1 MVVDCSKCVDTGK
14 LGEETYCECPKG
26 QLAKRIDRGKRKAER
41 MAEKERE
48 EKKQKAQQME
58 LLPKLDNM
66 GNSISKDMP
75 FAIGD
80 YVKVTKSG
88 YSPFFADVIDIDRR
102 NSKFQVSAR
111 SYVSGSRA
119 TGELWANS
127 SDLELVSHELTENE
141 VRGMIDIAL
150 DARDKVWFDE
160 LSQKLASY

>member
-1 MVVDCSKCVDTGK
+1 MVVDCRKCDDTGK
-14 LGEETYCECPKG
+14 LGEETYCECTRG
-26 QLAKRIDRGKRKAER
+26 QLAKVTDRVKRKAER

-58 LLPKLDNM
+58 LLPEAEKANEID
-66 GNSISKDMP
+66 SKDMP

-88 YSPFFADVIDIDRR
+88 YKPFFAEVIDIDRR
-102 NSKFQVSAR
+102 NGKFQVSAR

-119 TGELWANS
+119 TGELWAVS
-127 SDLELVSHELTENE
+127 SDLELVPVELTEKE
-141 VRGMIDIAL
+141 VRGMIDLAL

-160 LSQKLASY
+160 LCQKLASY